1 MIALATFALLASSG
15 DAFSISNSR
24 MRSDT
29 SLQMAGSKKKIVI
42 TGILMHNSCYCYFI
56 DILIFLCKRHI
67 MSCIIIIIINHHY
80 HNNYYNYYYNYY

>member
-1 MIALATFALLASSG
+1 MIALATIALLASSG

-42 TGILMHNSCYCYFI
+42 TGILMH
-56 DILIFLCKRHI
+56 ILVIVIVISLININIF
-67 MSCIIIIIINHHY
+67 M
-80 HNNYYNYYYNYY
+80 

>member
-42 TGILMHNSCYCYFI
+42 TGILMH
-56 DILIFLCKRHI
+56 ILVLVIVISLIYINIFMLTRHI
-67 MSCIIIIIINHHY
+67 IKSSIINHHHY
-80 HNNYYNYYYNYY
+80 YYNYYY

>member
-1 MIALATFALLASSG
+1 MIALATIALLASSG

-42 TGILMHNSCYCYFI
+42 TGMY
-56 DILIFLCKRHI
+56 
-67 MSCIIIIIINHHY
+67 IIY
-80 HNNYYNYYYNYY
+80 

>member
-15 DAFSISNSR
+15 DAFSISNGR

-42 TGILMHNSCYCYFI
+42 TGILMHILAIAIVIVISLQYIFI
-56 DILIFLCKRHI
+56 
-67 MSCIIIIIINHHY
+67 
-80 HNNYYNYYYNYY
+80 

>member
-42 TGILMHNSCYCYFI
+42 TGILMH
-56 DILIFLCKRHI
+56 ILVIVIVISLI
-67 MSCIIIIIINHHY
+67 Y
-80 HNNYYNYYYNYY
+80 T